1 MEETK
6 IIKAV
11 FGGSRY
17 TVTAKRTRTDYGQVL
32 EISGVDL
39 PSTFECIF
47 SNSATSA
54 GVGKKMIGSAQ
65 RVLIPDEYLTT
76 GQTIYAWIL
85 LHDTEDD
92 GRHMYSIKIPVDD
105 MPDTSPEEPTPV
117 EQSVISQ
124 AITALNTA
132 VDTTAQKAQEATESA
147 DRAEHAAEGV
157 EGYAERAEAA
167 QSAAESARDI
177 ALEAKVSAQ
186 ASAATASE
194 KASEAISSATTASQ
208 SADRAEQSA
217 RTAGYLDVEIVNGRL
232 IYKRTDAVDVD
243 FRLTDG
249 RLIME
254 AI

>member
-1 MEETK
+1 METK

-47 SNSATSA
+47 SNSSTSA
-54 GVGKKMIGSAQ
+54 GVGKKMIGSNQ

-132 VDTTAQKAQEATESA
+132 VETTTQKASEASESA
-147 DRAEHAAEGV
+147 DRAEE
-157 EGYAERAEAA
+157 
-167 QSAAESARDI
+167 
-177 ALEAKVSAQ
+177 
-186 ASAATASE
+186 
-194 KASEAISSATTASQ
+194 
-208 SADRAEQSA
+208 SADRAEQA
-217 RTAGYLDVEIVNGRL
+217 AATAGFMDVEIDSNGHL
-232 IYKRTDAVDVD
+232 IYTRTDAVDVD
-243 FRLTDG
+243 LKLVNG
-249 RLIME
+249 HLILE
-254 AI
+254 AV